1 MISNPGLPHHLPTG
15 IMLSIL
21 SLFYKLNNNDGD
33 DQSEHSDLMM
43 GKLCISGPSHTIS
56 APFYIILYW
65 LTVS

>member
-1 MISNPGLPHHLPTG
+1 
-15 IMLSIL
+15 MLFIL

>member
-21 SLFYKLNNNDGD
+21 SLFYKLNNNEGD
-33 DQSEHSDLMM
+33 DQNEHSDLMM
-43 GKLCISGPSHTIS
+43 SKLCVEPSHTIS
-56 APFYIILYW
+56 SPFYISLYW